1 MDLFLDRLNYTC
13 FASRF
18 ATLPIAFQPFA
29 PFQFTLKIAEKLL
42 LFIPV
47 LKRFL

>member
-1 MDLFLDRLNYTC
+1 MDLFLEGLNYTC

-29 PFQFTLKIAEKLL
+29 TFQFTLKNSRETVVVYSSA
-42 LFIPV
+42 
-47 LKRFL
+47 